1 MGEMIKFGVKLA
13 LVIAVATAFF
23 TAITTSINLLTT
35 IVFNNII
42 GEVFG
47 IMSACLP
54 FNALAVFSAIGTSS
68 AAILSFLVAQ
78 KIFNL
83 TGNSLNM
90 TS

>member
-13 LVIAVATAFF
+13 LAIAIATALF
-23 TAITTSINLLTT
+23 TAITTIVNLLTT
-35 IVFNNII
+35 VLFDNII
-42 GEVFG
+42 GEVLG

-78 KIFNL
+78 KIYEL
-83 TGNSLNM
+83 TGNSINI

>member
-13 LVIAVATAFF
+13 LVIAVATTFF
-23 TAITTSINLLTT
+23 VAITTIINLLTT
-35 IVFNNII
+35 VLFDNII
-42 GEVFG
+42 GEVLG

-68 AAILSFLVAQ
+68 AAILSFLIAQ

-83 TGNSLNM
+83 TGGAISM